1 MSHMCLHIRHYYR
14 HLHSLET
21 FIMDNAL
28 HFPLPNFSSF
38 STVNS
43 QPLNVQRLTFKVGL
57 DVLHSVSDMIPPF
70 SRY

>member
-28 HFPLPNFSSF
+28 HFPLPTFSSF

-70 SRY
+70 SCY